1 MSELEKCFGYY
12 DRHTAYD
19 MDYRQYMEKQA
30 MVKDIGTAIQKSTN
44 QQIIGMA
51 VVGSNITHR
60 IDESMYR
67 MQTGIQTSIEAQ
79 TYTIV
84 ASQAALA
91 RTFEQGFDKINNT
104 LDMGFAGISDQLGT
118 MTASFSLGLAGVER
132 SIEKMTKEICDRLD
146 MIHDIV
152 KNPLL
157 TQSRELYRRAIANY
171 NKEFFEESLED
182 VKSAVEK
189 NKTDYIS
196 WFLMGKNYLFGVSEF
211 SNIIDLDKAVEAL
224 TTAAKYIKPDITE
237 SGDAKKIA
245 SEIWFHLG
253 LAKYAKS
260 NELIV
265 KNKKEEAISFLQNA
279 QRAFEYSY
287 NYSDKML
294 EALYNTARC
303 HFLLGDDSKA
313 LDIITNLIPLD
324 RNYCIKAT
332 TEPEFEPYYK
342 NIYQIIEKFRK
353 GAFIRAKNNY
363 GRIDEILNKINA
375 AKGTLPADQLD
386 FLTTNLPDD
395 FTPGMPYFDILD
407 YDEVFTE
414 AIPKLE
420 ETLSNVL
427 WENREYAAEKEYAD
441 SFIDGVKADIAKY
454 KGYMADKKTLRKVN
468 RNYIYE
474 QEKKYYM
481 DSPIGGV
488 WIPKKDVASTCYGNW
503 VTLDPIYDL
512 SLPNILKLTNNEFYN
527 FINNLYEDHV
537 YNDGTRN
544 KVDLAPGLIKK
555 FEILR
560 ERKEVARELIDTL
573 HTMSAM
579 KVKAGG
585 E

>member
-1 MSELEKCFGYY
+1 MSELEKYFGYY

-30 MVKDIGTAIQKSTN
+30 MVKDIGAAIQRSTD

-67 MQTGIQTSIEAQ
+67 MQTGIQNSIEAQ

-84 ASQAALA
+84 ASQAVLA

-118 MTASFSLGLAGVER
+118 MTASFSLGLAGIER
-132 SIEKMTKEICDRLD
+132 SIEKMSMEICDRLD
-146 MIHDIV
+146 KIHDIV
-152 KNPLL
+152 NNPLL

-182 VKSAVEK
+182 IKSAVEK

-211 SNIIDLDKAVEAL
+211 GNVIDLDRAVEAL
-224 TTAAKYIKPDITE
+224 VTAAKYIKPDITE
-237 SGDAKKIA
+237 SDDAKKMA

-265 KNKKEEAISFLQNA
+265 KNKKEEAVSFLQDA

-287 NYSDKML
+287 NYSNKML

-303 HFLLGDDSKA
+303 HFLLGDKSKA
-313 LDIITNLIPLD
+313 LDNITNLIPLD

-342 NIYQIIEKFRK
+342 DIYQIIEKFRK
-353 GAFIRAKNNY
+353 EAFIRAKSDY

-386 FLTTNLPDD
+386 FLTTNLPND
-395 FTPGMPYFDILD
+395 FTPEMPYFDILD

-427 WENREYAAEKEYAD
+427 RENRKNAAEKEYAD
-441 SFIDGVKADIAKY
+441 SFIDSVKSDIAKY
-454 KGYMADKKTLRKVN
+454 KGYMADKKIFRKVN

-481 DSPIGGV
+481 WSPIGGV
-488 WIPKKDVASTCYGNW
+488 WIPKKDVSSTCYGNW

-527 FINNLYEDHV
+527 FINNLYERHV
-537 YNDGTRN
+537 YNDGTQN
-544 KVDLAPGLIKK
+544 KVELAPGLIKK

-560 ERKEVARELIDTL
+560 EHKDVAQELIDTL
-573 HTMSAM
+573 HAM
-579 KVKAGG
+579 RVGG
-585 E
+585 K